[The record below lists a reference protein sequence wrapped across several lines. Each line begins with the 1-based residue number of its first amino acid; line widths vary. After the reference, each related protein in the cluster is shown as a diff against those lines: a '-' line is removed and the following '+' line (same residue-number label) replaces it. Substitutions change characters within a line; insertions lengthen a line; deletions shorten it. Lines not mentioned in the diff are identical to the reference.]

1 MVLEPVLCPT
11 CQSIDVGRHGHTAEA
26 DEMWSFVEID
36 PLPRLKARG
45 SGSKT
50 SAPIGLLK
58 VRIFIRHCGFL
69 QHRAMPSLRAACS
82 TAAATAAATRSS
94 KTEGIMCSRVSS

>member
-26 DEMWSFVEID
+26 DEMWSFVE
-36 PLPRLKARG
+36 
-45 SGSKT
+45 SKLQT
-50 SAPIGLLK
+50 SALIGLLK